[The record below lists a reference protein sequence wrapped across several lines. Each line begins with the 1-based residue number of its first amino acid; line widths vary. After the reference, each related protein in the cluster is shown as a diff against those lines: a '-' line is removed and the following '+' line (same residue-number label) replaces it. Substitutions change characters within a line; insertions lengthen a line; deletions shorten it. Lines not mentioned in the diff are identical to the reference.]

1 MNPVEEGKMG
11 VFEFSELM
19 VKWHVNDR
27 PRGTHL
33 GLKYHR
39 RNLNKKFEKIA
50 NILCYALL
58 IREIV
63 DFTALFTASFS
74 SRIVKFSGI

>member
-1 MNPVEEGKMG
+1 MG

-33 GLKYHR
+33 ELKQ
-39 RNLNKKFEKIA
+39 NTIGEISFEQKTKGFI
-50 NILCYALL
+50 
-58 IREIV
+58 E
-63 DFTALFTASFS
+63 
-74 SRIVKFSGI
+74 